1 MSKYSPRSGSD
12 SVFSDSTLRQEAS
25 AELFFQVRL
34 AAGERFTVMKIF
46 LTSGFIPSNLPSMG
60 MFCLLCA
67 FLLPMLQGCGSGL
80 ASEAVESR
88 VLEEVQQT
96 YGMTY
101 DVPLYCGG
109 TTATQ
114 SLDVVLE
121 AARRLSAF
129 CEQQNIES
137 AKAGY
142 LRCPTGLCQQEY
154 APGSRPAPT
163 MKFSIN
169 NGNSISS
176 MYGGFGGG
184 MGSGGSGTV
193 GGIGAVFGSRLY
205 VTLEFNLTLAR
216 TPDVLGCVNPLNAS
230 VQTTILNEIS
240 KAAIA
245 AKPGLCVPL

>member
-1 MSKYSPRSGSD
+1 MKS
-12 SVFSDSTLRQEAS
+12 FS
-25 AELFFQVRL
+25 
-34 AAGERFTVMKIF
+34 
-46 LTSGFIPSNLPSMG
+46 TSGFIPSNFLTLG
-60 MFCLLCA
+60 EVFLLSSL
-67 FLLPMLQGCGSGL
+67 LLPMLQGCGSGL

-88 VLEEVQQT
+88 VLGEVQQT

-137 AKAGY
+137 AKTGY

-163 MKFSIN
+163 LKFSIN

-176 MYGGFGGG
+176 MYGGFGSG
-184 MGSGGSGTV
+184 MGSGGSGGSGGSSGSGTV

-205 VTLEFNLTLAR
+205 VTLEFNLALTR
-216 TPDVLGCVNPLNAS
+216 SPDVLGCVNPLNAS